1 MSALKKL
8 SLKAAY
14 LVRRGK
20 GQAPHAPDDILS
32 PASSTLDVV
41 DESDPTPQTVVKHSR
56 PGKGP
61 KDESTAAIRPP
72 LRVDTPAQIPTTV
85 TEPGSI
91 LSYIKSTYSDGSSL
105 ADLSSISSASNSN
118 EGQLRRENNNCAMY
132 RVDSDWVTMISEPS
146 EERSEPMT
154 TTRPCHSTTSPTLC
168 ARPKGRP
175 PTDIF
180 RHRAGP
186 SGAEDVQSNFFV
198 RERGD
203 VTQTPQARSSGAERN
218 ARARDPTPQA
228 AIASDGRRWSDFS
241 DAEINDDTRRHIVQ
255 VQPGKWELVSEGSR
269 HSVSHSFTSERTRP
283 WSDRL
288 QARYERHDADHF
300 LPELSSNGQVA
311 SQSGAMRPGIEIEA
325 EGSETSSA
333 AYRQPIYYLA
343 GSQEGMLYRS
353 DPVRNPLWGAQNA
366 YPSMHNLYAAVGQV
380 ATDFHAARL
389 ELQAMHHQTMT
400 DAQKVESLRA
410 QLCQSRLKIK
420 EQNDEIENLRVLTS
434 PRSGN
439 NHNLDHVEKGRNLQE
454 REHDSGLGR
463 LPSSNPAASVIVS
476 SPLPDPF
483 TGAVA
488 DLAKTPWPIDA
499 AGRHTQLRTAT
510 ATPKG
515 LPDFPPEM
523 YSEAHGPSEVAS
535 TPTQDDAQHEER
547 PPDDVAG

>member
-20 GQAPHAPDDILS
+20 GQGPHAPNDVLS

-41 DESDPTPQTVVKHSR
+41 DENDTTPQTAIKHSR

-61 KDESTAAIRPP
+61 KDEFTAAIRPP
-72 LRVDTPAQIPTTV
+72 LRIDSPAQRPTTV

-146 EERSEPMT
+146 EESSNPMT
-154 TTRPCHSTTSPTLC
+154 ATRPSHSMTSSILT
-168 ARPKGRP
+168 ARPEGRR

-186 SGAEDVQSNFFV
+186 SGAEDVHSNFSV
-198 RERGD
+198 RVRGD

-218 ARARDPTPQA
+218 ARALRPTTQTVV
-228 AIASDGRRWSDFS
+228 ASDGRRWSDFS

-255 VQPGKWELVSEGSR
+255 VQPGKWELVSEGSK
-269 HSVSHSFTSERTRP
+269 HSVSHSFASERTRP
-283 WSDRL
+283 WWDHL
-288 QARYERHDADHF
+288 QARYDRYDADHF
-300 LPELSSNGQVA
+300 LHELSGNGQVA
-311 SQSGAMRPGIEIEA
+311 PQSGVVRSGIEIEDQ
-325 EGSETSSA
+325 GSEASSA
-333 AYRQPIYYLA
+333 AYRQPTYYLA

-380 ATDFHAARL
+380 ATDFHATRL
-389 ELQAMHHQTMT
+389 ELQAMHHQTVT

-410 QLCQSRLKIK
+410 QLFQSRLKIK
-420 EQNDEIENLRVLTS
+420 EQNDEIENLRVMTS

-439 NHNLDHVEKGRNLQE
+439 NLDHVENAGNLQE
-454 REHDSGLGR
+454 REHDPSLGP
-463 LPSSNPAASVIVS
+463 LPSSNSAVSVIVP

-483 TGAVA
+483 TDAVA
-488 DLAKTPWPIDA
+488 DLAKTPWSIDA
-499 AGRHTQLRTAT
+499 TGRHTQTMTAT

-515 LPDFPPEM
+515 LPDFPPAM
-523 YSEAHGPSEVAS
+523 YFEAHGQSEVAS
-535 TPTQDDAQHEER
+535 RPTQDNAQHEEK
-547 PPDDVAG
+547 PPDDLAR